1 MVNERLASSSLPEVP
16 PHTLSNY
23 DIQVKEET
31 FNLFHRE
38 GTPSP
43 VIFQNNNMKKE
54 LEDYDPNLVLLEPP
68 PEDESDEE
76 TIATFI
82 TAAGQQLA
90 LYAVEDSDEIFAV
103 AVYDESGEPPSDF
116 QFLMRDDVEKLIGE
130 GAVRTVKKT
139 SQFKKQIYAM
149 EEIPPPVPASP
160 EPPAETPT
168 PQKEEIIEFRSPQKC
183 VKKEIPFSDEEDENP
198 PENDYKSTLNI
209 EENLPNS
216 ELYES
221 WPSDNVY
228 LVVQDNSMIET
239 QGEPE
244 SKQRTPV
251 KEEIKTKVIEKVQ
264 YILSDEPPP
273 DPSDLTLADIEK
285 ILKQDQA
292 IPRSS
297 KSSLSRGVKSESLN
311 AVGIDL
317 EVEPIDDQDVSEE
330 HNFSQDN
337 ENLSQDNESFP
348 QDDTFTKLNSSEVLR
363 IKRPRKQQL
372 TTVNRADSEIIIQP
386 AMMTEVDEENLY
398 QNRWKVQ
405 PKKRG
410 RRKKKKDTTMKKTPY
425 MRTRRK
431 TSKPRKKKKYRI
443 EVIDIDL
450 EDVNR
455 EIITLED
462 GKEKGSSDKEN
473 DVIMVGDS
481 DDDEDKEEEVE
492 VDDSDDSDYDDGAER
507 RGRRGTRRRLV
518 EILKCQRCRRE
529 FRGKRGL
536 EMHSRMCS
544 KGGKAQGTISERT
557 RSGTRRTAPMRS
569 ARLKSVNEG
578 NTRDKG
584 RGKKE
589 YKCKSCHER
598 FEVVVAL
605 ARHVKLM
612 HSLRKKINT
621 IRKEEKKVS
630 QERLREGRRTR
641 SLGRKDEVEK
651 KVERGK
657 RRERFRK
664 VKRGRIWRN
673 AGTKRINCLDCR
685 RSFPSLAAM
694 LAHSLQHAT
703 KKIVS
708 EKMKVQRCRRCK
720 KVFRSK
726 YLYIRHLRSHSSIPT
741 LQKRKSR
748 ITKQSANTPIKKRGR
763 PQKS

>member
-1 MVNERLASSSLPEVP
+1 MVNERLTSSSLPEVSSP
-16 PHTLSNY
+16 PHPLLEYN
-23 DIQVKEET
+23 IQVKEET

-38 GTPSP
+38 NTPSP
-43 VIFQNNNMKKE
+43 AMLQNNNVKKE
-54 LEDYDPNLVLLEPP
+54 LDDYNPNLILLDPP
-68 PEDESDEE
+68 PEGDSDEE

-103 AVYDESGEPPSDF
+103 AVYDESGEPPTDF

-139 SQFKKQIYAM
+139 SQFKKQIYDM
-149 EEIPPPVPASP
+149 ETARSPPPASP
-160 EPPAETPT
+160 EPPEEAPIL
-168 PQKEEIIEFRSPQKC
+168 PKEIIREFTLPQRY
-183 VKKEIPFSDEEDENP
+183 VKNETSFSDDEDDNLLESDEKSSLTFDENVSNP
-198 PENDYKSTLNI
+198 
-209 EENLPNS
+209 

-228 LVVQDNSMIET
+228 LVVQENSMIEA
-239 QGEPE
+239 QREPE
-244 SKQRTPV
+244 NRQRTSV
-251 KEEIKTKVIEKVQ
+251 KEKIKTKVTEEVQ
-264 YILSDEPPP
+264 YILSDDPPP
-273 DPSDLTLADIEK
+273 DSSDLTLDDIEK
-285 ILKQDQA
+285 ILNKDQL
-292 IPRSS
+292 ITRKRNCSG
-297 KSSLSRGVKSESLN
+297 KELKSESGN
-311 AVGIDL
+311 PGEDDL
-317 EVEPIDDQDVSEE
+317 DFEPVDNQFVEE
-330 HNFSQDN
+330 HETS
-337 ENLSQDNESFP
+337 P
-348 QDDTFTKLNSSEVLR
+348 QDSTFTKLNSSEVLR

-386 AMMTEVDEENLY
+386 AIMTEVDEENVY
-398 QNRWKVQ
+398 ANGWKIQ

-410 RRKKKKDTTMKKTPY
+410 RRKKKKDTKMKTPY

-431 TSKPRKKKKYRI
+431 TSKAKKKKYRI

-481 DDDEDKEEEVE
+481 EDDEDKEEDVE

-507 RGRRGTRRRLV
+507 RGRRGLRRRLR
-518 EILKCQRCRRE
+518 EILKCRRCRRE

-536 EMHSRMCS
+536 EMHLRMCS
-544 KGGKAQGTISERT
+544 KGGKAQETISERT
-557 RSGTRRTAPMRS
+557 RSGTRRSAPIRS
-569 ARLKSVNEG
+569 ARLKSLNVG
-578 NTRDKG
+578 NRDKD

-589 YKCKSCHER
+589 YKCKICHER
-598 FEVVVAL
+598 FDVVVAL

-621 IRKEEKKVS
+621 FRKEDKKTE
-630 QERLREGRRTR
+630 EREERSTRRDLRKR
-641 SLGRKDEVEK
+641 EVET
-651 KVERGK
+651 KVVTKMGEG
-657 RRERFRK
+657 FRK
-664 VKRGRIWRN
+664 ARRGRIWSN
-673 AGTKRINCLDCR
+673 AGTKRINCYRCK

-708 EKMKVQRCRRCK
+708 EKMKVQRCRKCK

-741 LQKRKSR
+741 LRRRKAS
-748 ITKQSANTPIKKRGR
+748 ITKESANTASKKRGR